1 VLAIRLAR
9 MGKKKQPQYRV
20 VVIEKTKPR
29 TGRFVEIVGTYN
41 PRKDPAEIS
50 LQEER
55 VRYWLGH
62 GAQPSETVRDFLR
75 NLKIV

>member
-1 VLAIRLAR
+1 
-9 MGKKKQPQYRV
+9 
-20 VVIEKTKPR
+20 
-29 TGRFVEIVGTYN
+29 VEIVGTYN
-41 PRKDPAEIS
+41 PRKDPAEIT